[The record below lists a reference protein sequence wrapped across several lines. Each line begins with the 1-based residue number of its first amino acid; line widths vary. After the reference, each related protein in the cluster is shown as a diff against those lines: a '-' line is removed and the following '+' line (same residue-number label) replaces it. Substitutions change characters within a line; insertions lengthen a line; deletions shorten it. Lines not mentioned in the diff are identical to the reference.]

1 MFIILLQQMLTMLAL
16 IIFGFI
22 LIKKKVLDADGT
34 KQISTLL
41 SMYVMPASMIASFNN
56 AFDFDRLKLFGWA
69 IIAALL
75 TIISRILLNHFVFN
89 KEDRTA
95 KYGVT
100 FPNSGFFGIPIVTAL
115 IGVQGV
121 FFMSAYI
128 MCNNIM
134 QWTYGRALISGDRSS
149 MSIRKVFS
157 NPGMIGASIGLTLYI
172 TQLPVPAFMWKAVD
186 SIAALNTSLAMI
198 IIGSFL
204 ANSDLKAIFTNRT
217 SYKAALMRLII
228 SPILAII
235 IIKLLPI
242 NNSEVELVMTIASV
256 APAAANTAILGR
268 VFGGNYEYG
277 ARIVVLTS
285 LISILTIPFMLQFAQ
300 FIYAL

>member
-1 MFIILLQQMLTMLAL
+1 MFTILLQQMLTMLIL
-16 IIFGFI
+16 ILFGFA
-22 LIKKKVLDADGT
+22 LVKRKVIDGNGA

-41 SMYVMPASMIASFNN
+41 SMYVMPASMIASFN
-56 AFDFDRLKLFGWA
+56 ADFDFNRLKLFGWA
-69 IIAALL
+69 IIAAVL
-75 TIISRILLNHFVFN
+75 TITSRILLNHFVFDE
-89 KEDRTA
+89 EDRTA

-100 FPNSGFFGIPIVTAL
+100 FSNSGFFGIPIVTAL
-115 IGVQGV
+115 IGTQGV

-128 MCNNIM
+128 MCNNIL

-149 MSIRKVFS
+149 MSLRKVFT
-157 NPGMIGASIGLTLYI
+157 NPGMVGALIGLSIYI
-172 TQLPVPAFMWKAVD
+172 TQLPLPQFMWKAVN
-186 SIAALNTSLAMI
+186 SVAALNTSLAMI

-204 ANSDLKAIFTNRT
+204 ANSELKEIFTNRT
-217 SYKAALMRLII
+217 SYKAAAMRLVIT
-228 SPILAII
+228 PILAII

-268 VFGGNYEYG
+268 LFGGNYEYG

-285 LISILTIPFMLQFAQ
+285 LISIITIPLMLQLAE
-300 FIYAL
+300 IVYAL

>member
-1 MFIILLQQMLTMLAL
+1 
-16 IIFGFI
+16 
-22 LIKKKVLDADGT
+22 
-34 KQISTLL
+34 
-41 SMYVMPASMIASFNN
+41 
-56 AFDFDRLKLFGWA
+56 
-69 IIAALL
+69 
-75 TIISRILLNHFVFN
+75 
-89 KEDRTA
+89 
-95 KYGVT
+95 
-100 FPNSGFFGIPIVTAL
+100 
-115 IGVQGV
+115 
-121 FFMSAYI
+121 
-128 MCNNIM
+128 M

-157 NPGMIGASIGLTLYI
+157 NPGMIGATIGLTLYI
-172 TQLPVPAFMWKAVD
+172 TQFPMPAFIWKAVD
-186 SIAALNTSLAMI
+186 SVAALNTSLAMI

-204 ANSDLKAIFTNRT
+204 ANSNLKEIFTNRT
-217 SYKAALMRLII
+217 SYKAALMRLIVT
-228 SPILAII
+228 PILAIL